1 MFPANFKFELLILC
15 IFPIPY
21 YDWYFT
27 IEAKDVVCTYIY
39 SELIIVIMLLR
50 LYFVFR
56 ALFNYSIF
64 NDAYSKKLCNQ
75 YGFYPT
81 YDFTFRCYMAQD
93 SLGTVF
99 LMFAGSVMVLSY
111 IIRIFERPFF
121 R

>member
-21 YDWYFT
+21 YDWYFI
-27 IEAKDVVCTYIY
+27 IEAKDVICTYIY